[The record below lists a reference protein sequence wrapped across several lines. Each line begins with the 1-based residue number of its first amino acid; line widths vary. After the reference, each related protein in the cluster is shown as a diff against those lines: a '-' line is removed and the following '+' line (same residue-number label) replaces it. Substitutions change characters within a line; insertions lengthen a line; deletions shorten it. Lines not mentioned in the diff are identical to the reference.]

1 MQNEDECSQ
10 FFLVPAWSIYAQKSM
25 FKTAANVKLHP
36 SIKGER
42 EKTHKSF
49 IVVGVSLWCFCEE
62 GREGLCFP
70 HLFIFRGGKKK
81 KGKRKKLTRSCITG
95 KLHSAWVTGYTVMK
109 VPRDRSWAIGW
120 ERVLGCIL
128 KALPVFLIFVFCNIR
143 LFSSTAWWAS
153 GTKGAFVKYSTSLA
167 LSSKRQE
174 LPAIISRDSQ
184 EILNKT
190 RQKTRLDIVCSS
202 NSRKHITKKATGLAI
217 YPSKPKC
224 VWFDYFPLKNEV

>member
-1 MQNEDECSQ
+1 MM
-10 FFLVPAWSIYAQKSM
+10 FLWRRQRRSLFPSSIYIQ
-25 FKTAANVKLHP
+25 
-36 SIKGER
+36 R
-42 EKTHKSF
+42 
-49 IVVGVSLWCFCEE
+49 
-62 GREGLCFP
+62 R
-70 HLFIFRGGKKK
+70 KKK